1 MDNELEMQVKNL
13 VEPYEKR
20 IKELEE
26 KIRTKDF
33 EIAVLKQKL
42 FNILNKN
49 QKEHKTFSNDN
60 RENMINIKFKDF
72 NNKET
77 IIKCEEFCK
86 TKTAFERYK
95 YLNEFI
101 GLEIR
106 DVNLTCENNLLKSY
120 LSLKENGLVDNSII
134 HVGQKNLM
142 NLIFD
147 RKGIKSSLIALTFD
161 ENISVGLAF
170 IYYFLEMEDGDLLID
185 MITGK
190 KFPTLI
196 FLFNSQEYRIN
207 DKTPIKNHFKDGSK
221 ILVITTDNIIG
232 G

>member
-1 MDNELEMQVKNL
+1 MDNELEIQIKNI

-49 QKEHKTFSNDN
+49 QKEHKTFPNDN
-60 RENMINIKFKDF
+60 RENMINIKFIDS
-72 NNKET
+72 NNKES
-77 IIKCEEFCK
+77 IIKCEESSK
-86 TKTAFERYK
+86 TKIAFEQYK
-95 YLNEFI
+95 CLNEYI

-106 DVNLTCENNLLKSY
+106 NYNLTCDNNLLKPY

-134 HVGQKNLM
+134 HVRQKNLI

-147 RKGIKSSLIALTFD
+147 RRDIKSSLIVLTFD

-170 IYYFLEMEDGDLLID
+170 IYYLLEMEDGELFLD
-185 MITGK
+185 MITEK
-190 KFPTLI
+190 KFSPLI

-207 DKTPIKNHFKDGSK
+207 DKTPLKNHFKNGSK
-221 ILVITTDNIIG
+221 ILVIKTDNVIG
-232 G
+232 